1 MDPEQIPF
9 VTIENGVKVLY
20 VRLVKAIYGC
30 VKSALLWYN
39 LFSKKLKKMGF
50 VLNAYDPCVAN
61 CMIDGSQCTIA
72 WYVDDNTIS
81 HKDPAVVTRMI
92 EEIKNTF
99 GKMTVT
105 RGREHVFLGMHIAF
119 TDEKT
124 AVITMREYL
133 EEAISESG
141 MDIQSTAPT
150 PATKKLFDVDEKS
163 APLTKK
169 EGVVFH
175 SVSAKL
181 LYVAIRAR
189 MDILLAVIFL
199 CTRVSKC
206 TVQDNQKLR
215 RLLQY
220 ISGTLDRKYTIG
232 ADDMGKLRAWVDAS
246 YAVHPDFKSH
256 TGGVMSLGRGGLVCK
271 SSKQKLN
278 TKSSTEAELVG
289 GSDYLPYILWV
300 TNFLKEH
307 GYDVVEN
314 ILEQDNESA
323 IKLETNGRMSAGP
336 RSRHIDIRYFWI
348 KDRASAAGIK
358 IRHCPTL
365 QMLGDCTTLYRASVS
380 VDRQYTLLLVSNT
393 TVVHWPCTVLD
404 IPVD

>member
-1 MDPEQIPF
+1 M
-9 VTIENGVKVLY
+9 
-20 VRLVKAIYGC
+20 
-30 VKSALLWYN
+30 
-39 LFSKKLKKMGF
+39 
-50 VLNAYDPCVAN
+50 
-61 CMIDGSQCTIA
+61 
-72 WYVDDNTIS
+72 
-81 HKDPAVVTRMI
+81 
-92 EEIKNTF
+92 
-99 GKMTVT
+99 
-105 RGREHVFLGMHIAF
+105 HVFLGMHIAY
-119 TDEKT
+119 TNEKT

-141 MDIQSTAPT
+141 MDVQSTAPT
-150 PATKKLFDVDEKS
+150 PATKNLFDVDEKS
-163 APLTKK
+163 APLARK
-169 EGVVFH
+169 EGEVFH

-206 TVQDNQKLR
+206 TAQDNQKLR
-215 RLLQY
+215 CLLQY
-220 ISGTLDRKYTIG
+220 ISGTLDRKYTLG

-256 TGGVMSLGRGGLVCK
+256 TGGGVMSLGRGGLVCK

-289 GSDYLPYILWV
+289 VSDYLPNILWV
-300 TNFLKEH
+300 TNFLKEQ

-314 ILEQDNESA
+314 ILEHESKSA

-348 KDRASAAGIK
+348 KDRTSAAGIK

-365 QMLGDCTTLYRASVS
+365 QLLGDFFTKPLQGSLFRVFRNVILGDEHTGVLAQYPAAPTEERVGIEQSNYSGTVPDNHDKTVTVQLKENVS
-380 VDRQYTLLLVSNT
+380 WADVVRTQKPKQMANTIADSKNVSRG
-393 TVVHWPCTVLD
+393 CEL
-404 IPVD
+404 ILSKQCRE